1 MAVTQTEINKLEEK
15 VNLLS
20 KAMYLILFE
29 KQEKISKKETKEIEK
44 RLASYLRGNK
54 SEFVDLDD
62 VIHNANSKNTQKR
75 SKRS

>member
-75 SKRS
+75 SKGS

>member
-1 MAVTQTEINKLEEK
+1 MTVTQTEINKLEEK